1 MAEYELFVDVEFADR
16 RGMQT
21 SMGRGQNEI
30 QPLKLEE
37 LKAKAANKEEVFVEL
52 RDPATLEN
60 FKARVIIA
68 TKPEDLPEAD
78 TLWLI
83 RTSGRF
89 SEPWAIKIIERV
101 EEEEHEVK
109 ALPKRR
115 LSLAERKGS
124 ILSELLKMREEKMKA
139 EKEKGAQKE

>member
-16 RGMQT
+16 RGM
-21 SMGRGQNEI
+21 RGVMETGQREV

-37 LKAKAANKEEVFVEL
+37 LQAKADNKEEVLVEL
-52 RDPATLEN
+52 RDPATLES
-60 FKARVIIA
+60 FRARVVVA
-68 TKPEDLPEAD
+68 SKPEDLPGAD

-89 SEPWAIKIIERV
+89 SEPWAVKIIERI
-101 EEEEHEVK
+101 EEEEPEVK
-109 ALPKRR
+109 ALPRRR

-124 ILSELLKMREEKMKA
+124 ILSDLLKQREEKMKA
-139 EKEKGAQKE
+139 EKEKGQQK

>member
-16 RGMQT
+16 RGM
-21 SMGRGQNEI
+21 RGAMETGQREV

-37 LKAKAANKEEVFVEL
+37 LQGKADNKEEVLVEL
-52 RDPATLEN
+52 RDPATLES
-60 FKARVIIA
+60 FRARVVIA
-68 TKPEDLPEAD
+68 SKPEDLPRAD

-89 SEPWAIKIIERV
+89 SEPWAVKIIKRI
-101 EEEEHEVK
+101 EEEEPEVK
-109 ALPKRR
+109 ALPRRR

-124 ILSELLKMREEKMKA
+124 ILSELLKQREEKMKA
-139 EKEKGAQKE
+139 EKEKGQQTE